1 MKRTKTNLFLIGSL
15 FLCVIAAACS
25 KTDKNELFQQKLNVI
40 DGVMQ
45 EGNTQKALNNL
56 RALRKK
62 AQIPIHYLSIAKREY
77 SCITLYKLHN
87 QFRPV

>member
-15 FLCVIAAACS
+15 FLCVIIASCS
-25 KTDKNELFQQKLNVI
+25 KTDKDALFQQKLNVI
-40 DGVMQ
+40 DGVAQ

-62 AQIPIHYLSIAKREY
+62 GKTGIA
-77 SCITLYKLHN
+77 SA
-87 QFRPV
+87 